1 MARNKFPGYCYCCG
15 KFVPVGYGH
24 FECHYTGQSN
34 WRIKCVKCASGRD
47 VKETDKIVQ
56 RTRTEAEKMEWK
68 AEVRKYR
75 QTNLDS
81 RNGEKTGRVL

>member
-24 FECHYTGQSN
+24 FERHYTGQSN

-56 RTRTEAEKMEWK
+56 RTRTEAENGMKSGGE
-68 AEVRKYR
+68 EVYR
-75 QTNLDS
+75 QL
-81 RNGEKTGRVL
+81 KI